1 VGDEI
6 GVAGNTERSSVG
18 SLVSSVT
25 RIPVGIIMNVTPAI
39 SDDGFVRMEINPE
52 ISQLTNRTTQINRDQ
67 TAPVITRRKVET
79 VVTVRDGQSV
89 VIGGLI
95 QTTQEQRRT
104 KVPLLGDIPVIGAP
118 FRTKINEAR
127 KTELLVI
134 VTPRVIPGIPGTAHG
149 MAEDVSGQAID
160 RMEDPSRVLDFLENI
175 KADIKATREKQL
187 KGTFEGLDP
196 ARTGDAE
203 ASPLDGPPASTEIPA
218 PVPVFPEYVS
228 PQREQDGPR
237 VVPK

>member
-1 VGDEI
+1 
-6 GVAGNTERSSVG
+6 
-18 SLVSSVT
+18 
-25 RIPVGIIMNVTPAI
+25 
-39 SDDGFVRMEINPE
+39 
-52 ISQLTNRTTQINRDQ
+52 
-67 TAPVITRRKVET
+67 

-104 KVPLLGDIPVIGAP
+104 KVPLLGDIPVLGLP
-118 FRTKINEAR
+118 FRSKVNEAR

-134 VTPRVIPGIPGTAHG
+134 VTPRVIPGIPGTVHG

-187 KGTFEGLDP
+187 RNMQDAVPL
-196 ARTGDAE
+196 TGNSDNVTP
-203 ASPLDGPPASTEIPA
+203 PLDRPASMQIPA
-218 PVPVFPEYVS
+218 PTPASNEPIDL
-228 PQREQDGPR
+228 QRHQDGPR